1 MQYKNEKT
9 LHFIKVLGDVIKQK
23 RSELNVK
30 SRHNFCNSYEL
41 DSSNLRRIENGE
53 IEAKITMLLRV
64 SEALG
69 IPLSKL
75 ISDVEKKLGEDFH
88 IIEP

>member
-9 LHFIKVLGDVIKQK
+9 LHYLKVLGNVIKKK
-23 RSELNVK
+23 RLKNNTK
-30 SRHNFCNSYEL
+30 SRLNFCNSYEL

-53 IEAKITMLLRV
+53 IEPKITMLLRI

-69 IPLSKL
+69 VSVSEIFA
-75 ISDVEKKLGEDFH
+75 DVDKELDKDFH
-88 IIEP
+88 VIEQ

>member
-1 MQYKNEKT
+1 MQYKSEKT
-9 LHFIKVLGDVIKQK
+9 LQYLKVLGEVVSEK
-23 RSELNVK
+23 RKALKVK

-53 IEAKITMLLRV
+53 IEAKITMLLRI

-69 IPLSKL
+69 TPLSEIVKET
-75 ISDVEKKLGEDFH
+75 EKKLGKNFH
-88 IIEP
+88 VIEL

>member
-9 LHFIKVLGDVIKQK
+9 LHYLKVLGGVIKAK
-23 RSELNVK
+23 RLQANAK
-30 SRHNFCNSYEL
+30 SRLNFCNSYEL

-53 IEAKITMLLRV
+53 IEPKVTMLLRI

-69 IPLSKL
+69 ISMSEIFSEVDK
-75 ISDVEKKLGEDFH
+75 ELGEKFYL
-88 IIEP
+88 IEQ

>member
-9 LHFIKVLGDVIKQK
+9 SYFLKKLGEVIKEK
-23 RSELNVK
+23 RLEKQAK

-53 IEAKITMLLRV
+53 IEAKITMLFRI
-64 SEALG
+64 SEALD

-75 ISDVEKKLGEDFH
+75 IEEVEKKTGKDFH